1 MLVLKSYYPNNGEKC
16 LFSQPRHLV
25 LFDEQSQ
32 KPSYSFERA
41 HQDAG
46 HIIVRFLKSQF
57 TSAKKFPQV

>member
-1 MLVLKSYYPNNGEKC
+1 MAKNASFPNPDI
-16 LFSQPRHLV
+16 LFF
-25 LFDEQSQ
+25 FDEQSQ

-46 HIIVRFLKSQF
+46 HVIVRFLKSQF